1 MDNGIYKLGR
11 QILRDR
17 TMDANNGT
25 TKTQPQ
31 DIKPGS
37 QLCSINIM
45 FATMSDDEAMA
56 VKKQVGEAVAGLE
69 NVRVQFSMTTMPK
82 RPIPE
87 A

>member
-1 MDNGIYKLGR
+1 MDNGIYKPML
-11 QILRDR
+11 QALRDR
-17 TMDANNGT
+17 TMETPNGT
-25 TKTQPQ
+25 PKAQTQ

-45 FATMSDDEAMA
+45 FAATSDDEALE
-56 VKKQVGEAVAGLE
+56 VKKKVGEAVSGLD